1 MTFFRMLSPFHPLAT
16 TAGLDRAS
24 RIASVGVLGK
34 LSHSPNEL
42 VLSISTAPSV
52 GLNSLRNDSISSGW
66 FLRGSHLP
74 ML

>member
-1 MTFFRMLSPFHPLAT
+1 MTLLRMLSPFHPLAT
-16 TAGLDRAS
+16 TAGFERAS
-24 RIASVGVLGK
+24 RIASVGVFGK
-34 LSHSPNEL
+34 FSHSPNEL
-42 VLSISTAPSV
+42 VLSISAALSV

>member
-1 MTFFRMLSPFHPLAT
+1 MTLFRMFSPVHPLV
-16 TAGLDRAS
+16 TAPGFARAS
-24 RIASVGVLGK
+24 RIASVGVFGK

-42 VLSISTAPSV
+42 VLSISTALSV